1 MDDHFIARRR
11 AHTEGGG
18 HDHHHHHGNGFNY
31 YVGRFVLKVRG
42 SVFIPVNSIEEV
54 KLIKKTDMNIL
65 LAYRVC
71 RKVKKNKH
79 F

>member
-1 MDDHFIARRR
+1 MDSFLIEIDLFVTAFRRVQVDDHFIARRK

-42 SVFIPVNSIEEV
+42 SVFIPVNNIEEV
-54 KLIKKTDMNIL
+54 KLRIKK
-65 LAYRVC
+65 
-71 RKVKKNKH
+71 
-79 F
+79 